1 MKLTDKKIK
10 RLERNERIIAAYNS
24 ELSKCGMKSV
34 IIDDI
39 AKEFNLTVPTV
50 YNILRD
56 AKG

>member
-24 ELSKCGMKSV
+24 ELLNGGMKSV

-56 AKG
+56 EKG